1 MLKVT
6 DLSITAKDTQKALVN
21 NVSFGLEQGEIL
33 AIIGESGSGKT
44 LTSTSI
50 MGLLDTSIF
59 NISGSITYL
68 EQNLLALKEKEMAK
82 FRLKEI
88 AMIYQEPMSSFTPFL
103 SIGKQI
109 HLALNHHKKCS
120 KKESYELIVPF
131 LLEVGLGNIEDIF
144 LKYPHELSGGQL
156 QRILIALSL
165 TLSPKILIADEPT
178 TALDVYAQQEIMEL
192 LKKISIDNNLSILF
206 ISHDLNLVEELAD
219 RIIIMKEGQI
229 IEENDKKNIFK
240 NPKEDYTKKLLS
252 SRISCLIEEES
263 IEKYE

>member
-21 NVSFGLEQGEIL
+21 NVSFSLEQGEIL

-109 HLALNHHKKCS
+109 HLSLNHHKKCS
-120 KKESYELIVPF
+120 KKESYELIAPF
-131 LLEVGLGNIEDIF
+131 LL
-144 LKYPHELSGGQL
+144 
-156 QRILIALSL
+156 
-165 TLSPKILIADEPT
+165 
-178 TALDVYAQQEIMEL
+178 
-192 LKKISIDNNLSILF
+192 
-206 ISHDLNLVEELAD
+206 
-219 RIIIMKEGQI
+219 
-229 IEENDKKNIFK
+229 
-240 NPKEDYTKKLLS
+240 
-252 SRISCLIEEES
+252 
-263 IEKYE
+263 